1 MLMVN
6 NLREFYLP
14 AKFLAIIIGYQISIY
29 FFYQYFKYKNEKL
42 YLNKVLI
49 SYSLFFGFGLT
60 GLLFRN
66 INEFYIEGF
75 LLSEVFLKIT
85 NCLFVLSI
93 TMFLYFTSS
102 KSFNDIINSK
112 LTKILCFANFIPFVS
127 ILILPSDSL
136 ILYLSLV
143 FFIIGILYMLF
154 VQLRLIKLSTGK
166 IKIKIIFIFIGEL
179 FLGSMMFIGGEL
191 SRRILLRQLEDVF
204 FIITIPL
211 SIISLM
217 IILLGVFRFPAF
229 LEFEWKKN
237 LLNVFIVNQ
246 RNFNILYNFDFT
258 IVLHENVKLLNS
270 QENLIKNKIF
280 FSRGIFGINDI
291 ISGITR
297 LDEGKIEKIR
307 QGDIIILL
315 NQGDKPLSFIVYC
328 LLVNK
333 ELVSHEFFLKTIKN
347 QFQDIYRN
355 ILLNIDVVG
364 GEEER
369 ILKSFDKIIKKIIK

>member
-1 MLMVN
+1 MVN

-14 AKFLAIIIGYQISIY
+14 LKFLAIIIGYQISIY

-42 YLNKVLI
+42 YLNKILI
-49 SYSLFFGFGLT
+49 SYSLFFGFVLT
-60 GLLFRN
+60 GVLFRN

-93 TMFLYFTSS
+93 TMFLYFISS

-112 LTKILCFANFIPFVS
+112 LTKILCFVNFIPFVS

-179 FLGSMMFIGGEL
+179 FLGGMMFIGGEL

-204 FIITIPL
+204 FIITIPI

-217 IILLGVFRFPAF
+217 IIFFGVFRFPAF

-237 LLNVFIVNQ
+237 LLSVFIVNQ

-315 NQGDKPLSFIVYC
+315 NQGDEPLSFIVYC

-333 ELVSHEFFLKTIKN
+333 ELLSHEFFLKTIKN

-355 ILLNIDVVG
+355 ILLNIDVIG

-369 ILKSFDKIIKKIIK
+369 ILKSFDNIIKKIIK

>member
-1 MLMVN
+1 
-6 NLREFYLP
+6 
-14 AKFLAIIIGYQISIY
+14 
-29 FFYQYFKYKNEKL
+29 
-42 YLNKVLI
+42 
-49 SYSLFFGFGLT
+49 
-60 GLLFRN
+60 
-66 INEFYIEGF
+66 
-75 LLSEVFLKIT
+75 
-85 NCLFVLSI
+85 
-93 TMFLYFTSS
+93 
-102 KSFNDIINSK
+102 
-112 LTKILCFANFIPFVS
+112 
-127 ILILPSDSL
+127 
-136 ILYLSLV
+136 
-143 FFIIGILYMLF
+143 MLF